1 MNTLNRFLDRKPD
14 HPLNL
19 VERSDLGAFGD
30 FVTVAG

>member
-1 MNTLNRFLDRKPD
+1 MNTLNPFLDRKPD

-19 VERSDLGAFGD
+19 VERPDVRAFDD